1 MMKRILAVLAVGWLG
16 VIAALAQDL
25 PQPDNA
31 VTMVAYQCRFNSD
44 DFSANIRATLQGID
58 GLPIP
63 LERYTVEVRNVD
75 TGEAVPPDLVAVT
88 PLPQR
93 PPLQMILLLDVTD
106 TMPLQPII
114 NAVSDNLL
122 PQLQVEDRV
131 ALVTF
136 TDAASPRTQ
145 FYTDKNRLI
154 NEYIL
159 DLSVREGDNRIY
171 DVLYDAVLEFSLG
184 VDDRQVIVVVTDSG
198 RRFDDQRTVD
208 EIVERA
214 DRENVQVYG
223 VGFNSGADVPDV
235 SDLTEIA
242 NRTGG
247 YVWVWDSN
255 IISRDAI
262 EAGVGDN
269 FTQFVQTLNSEI
281 LINIDL
287 EGQQP
292 DASGF
297 ITFRVQI
304 VTDDEEVI
312 TDRIACPVEALQH
325 SIAFRDD
332 VADGT
337 IRGPVDILVEFDT
350 DLANDEVVP
359 VFLVNGDVVQDNGDT
374 VFRFNDPGA
383 MPGYYTVGAQLRS
396 RDGQLLATTDRA
408 IDFYVQGN
416 IDLSPVVARNDGAAL
431 APGERRF
438 EVTTDANFDLP
449 PVRFLVAQASNPT
462 DQRRLGDAE
471 PFVNGVALKV
481 VPDARAAVNELFPGN
496 QVENFIVTAQVDGV
510 SPGDPDQAVSNSFE
524 VFIPLPEPE
533 PTVGEERQGRLAVLP
548 INALNFSVIPWG
560 LTLVFLLVNVML
572 FRSVGRSRVRRLI
585 NRPDNWELP
594 AQLMMLTIRRE
605 GLKHQHTLTKKTI
618 NLGRGTS
625 NDINLGDDPNISRNH
640 GVIMYREGEW
650 WYSNCKRRAV
660 VRINGKRKMGYVWQH
675 LTPITEIEIGNT
687 LLVFHSSAQKDVS
700 ELVKTNL

>member
-1 MMKRILAVLAVGWLG
+1 MMKKVLIAFALGWLT
-16 VIAALAQDL
+16 VIPALAQDL
-25 PQPDNA
+25 PEPNTN
-31 VTMVAYQCRFNSD
+31 VTMVVYQCRFNSD
-44 DFSANIRATLQGID
+44 DYSANIRASLQGID

-63 LERYTVEVRNVD
+63 RETYNVEVRNAD
-75 TGEAVPPDLVAVT
+75 TGQVVPPDLVEVIT
-88 PLPQR
+88 LPER

-114 NAVSDNLL
+114 NAISDELL

-136 TDAASPRTQ
+136 TDSASPRTQ
-145 FYTDKNRLI
+145 FYTDKNRLV

-171 DVLYDAVLEFSLG
+171 DVLYDTILDFSLG
-184 VDDRQVIVVVTDSG
+184 VDDRQVILVVTDSG

-235 SDLTEIA
+235 RDLTEIA

-262 EAGVGDN
+262 EEGVGDN
-269 FTQFVQTLNSEI
+269 FTQYVQTLNSEI
-281 LINIDL
+281 LVNVDL
-287 EGQQP
+287 EGELP

-297 ITFRVQI
+297 ITFRVQ
-304 VTDDEEVI
+304 VSTNNEEII

-332 VADGT
+332 VQDST
-337 IRGPVDILVEFDT
+337 VRGPVDILVEFET
-350 DLANDEVVP
+350 DLASDQVVP
-359 VFLVNGDVVQDNGDT
+359 VFLVNDDVVQDNGET
-374 VFRFNDPGA
+374 VLRFNDPGIQ
-383 MPGYYTVGAQLRS
+383 PGYYSIGAQLRS
-396 RDGQLLATTDRA
+396 RDGELLATTDRA
-408 IDFYVQGN
+408 INFYVQGDV
-416 IDLSPVVARNDGAAL
+416 DLSPVVAGIDGVAL
-431 APGERRF
+431 TPGEQRYQVNADP
-438 EVTTDANFDLP
+438 EFDLP
-449 PVRFLVAQASNPT
+449 PAQFLIAPASNP
-462 DQRRLGDAE
+462 DNAQRLGDSE

-481 VPDARAAVNELFPGN
+481 VQDARAAVNELFPGN
-496 QVENFIVTAQVDGV
+496 NEENFIVTARVSGI
-510 SPGDPDQAVSNSFE
+510 SPGDPSQAVSNSFD
-524 VFIPLPEPE
+524 VFIPLPAPD
-533 PTVGEERQGRLAVLP
+533 PVIGEENQGALTRVP
-548 INALNFSVIPWG
+548 FNAFNFSVIPWG
-560 LTLVFLLVNVML
+560 FSLVFLLVNVLL

-594 AQLMMLTIRRE
+594 AQLLMLTIRRE
-605 GLKHQHTLTKKTI
+605 GLKQQHTLTKKTI
-618 NLGRGTS
+618 NIGRGTN

-650 WYSNCKRRAV
+650 WYSNRKRRAV
-660 VRINGKRKMGYVWQH
+660 TRINGKRKTGFVWVH
-675 LTPITEIEIGNT
+675 LTPITEIEVGNT
-687 LLVFHSSAQKDVS
+687 LLIFHSSAQKDVS